1 MQALILKS
9 ALSVLLCSKWNRA
22 LTIENLEMQAL
33 KDAATERQQ
42 LEAQLSACKQELSGA
57 QANLKAARGE
67 VEELKKV
74 HMSACQQ
81 MSTERQQMSAELEQL
96 KSEHMSDLHAA
107 GAALAASENAA
118 FTASR
123 LKDVKASLH
132 ELVLLRRRC
141 EQLRLSSQ
149 IHRGLALEA
158 VTIASQNHSHVSVVG
173 VGGGKADR
181 REGHLQGGGD
191 RDGHVSS
198 VVRTRDAMKD
208 AICDVLRSRDE
219 TRSRERDTMRDTMK
233 DAQIAWLL
241 KRHKKKK
248 AVQEASV
255 NSAPR
260 VRHLALVLRH
270 DAAILLNEFAALWES
285 LEHERCTNL
294 QEAQIL
300 KSSLYSGFI
309 C

>member
-1 MQALILKS
+1 MS
-9 ALSVLLCSKWNRA
+9 
-22 LTIENLEMQAL
+22 M
-33 KDAATERQQ
+33 ER
-42 LEAQLSACKQELSGA
+42 
-57 QANLKAARGE
+57 N
-67 VEELKKV
+67 
-74 HMSACQQ
+74 
-81 MSTERQQMSAELEQL
+81 QMSAELELL
-96 KSEHMSDLHAA
+96 KTVHMEDLHAA
-107 GAALAASENAA
+107 GAAIAASENAA
-118 FTASR
+118 FTAAR
-123 LKDVKASLH
+123 LKDVKTSLH

-149 IHRGLALEA
+149 IHTSLALEA
-158 VTIASQNHSHVSVVG
+158 VTIASQNRSHVPVVE

-181 REGHLQGGGD
+181 REGHLQGGGN
-191 RDGHVSS
+191 RDCHGSS
-198 VVRTRDAMKD
+198 VVCTRDAMKD
-208 AICDVLRSRDE
+208 AICVSRSRDE

-270 DAAILLNEFAALWES
+270 DAVILLNEFAALWES
-285 LEHERCTNL
+285 LEHQRCTNL

-300 KSSLYSGFI
+300 KSSLLVALYVRYTRALTSENF
-309 C
+309 

>member
-1 MQALILKS
+1 
-9 ALSVLLCSKWNRA
+9 
-22 LTIENLEMQAL
+22 MQAL

-42 LEAQLSACKQELSGA
+42 LEAQLSACKQELSDA
-57 QANLKAARGE
+57 QANLNAARGE
-67 VEELKKV
+67 LEELKTV
-74 HMSACQQ
+74 HMSTCEQ

-96 KSEHMSDLHAA
+96 KSVHLSDLHAA

-123 LKDVKASLH
+123 LKDVNASLH

-149 IHRGLALEA
+149 IHTSLALEA
-158 VTIASQNHSHVSVVG
+158 VTIASQNRSHVPVVE

-181 REGHLQGGGD
+181 REGHLQGGGN
-191 RDGHVSS
+191 RDCHGSS
-198 VVRTRDAMKD
+198 VVCTVCTRDAMKD
-208 AICDVLRSRDE
+208 AICVSRSRDE

-270 DAAILLNEFAALWES
+270 DAVILLNEFAALWES
-285 LEHERCTNL
+285 LEHQRCTNL

-300 KSSLYSGFI
+300 KSSLLVALYVRYTRALTSENF
-309 C
+309 